1 MGRGVEEEVIS
12 FIKRLVGEVRE
23 LRFALL
29 NTSTGSLI
37 SNARGDEATNLVGLA
52 LSTMPLLKPGDFAL
66 KRGKNGILTILF
78 RPDEDV
84 LIALGGKWAS
94 PGLALTCARF
104 LHARFGEVLGSLGAP
119 EGCLPMLAEGR
130 EVSMRME
137 PTRLLLLSYVDG
149 EASVEELASRVGVEV
164 ERAYE
169 LIEELREI
177 GAVLCLPRR
186 AGVSVARPV
195 RPVPR
200 PGAIYELDPKFES
213 VEEALSLAPPSRLI
227 WLAIEGLGRGLNLD
241 EMVEHITSSGVR
253 TTREEVEEV
262 LELLVRL
269 GIARRRG

>member
-1 MGRGVEEEVIS
+1 MEEEVIS